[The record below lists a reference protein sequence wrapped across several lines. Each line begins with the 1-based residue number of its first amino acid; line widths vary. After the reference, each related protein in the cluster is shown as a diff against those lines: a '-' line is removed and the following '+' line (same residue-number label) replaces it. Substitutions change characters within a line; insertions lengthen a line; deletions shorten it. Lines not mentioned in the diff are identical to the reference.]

1 MNGKKVTK
9 AAIDKALADPVTDAL
24 SQHGITLDELARR
37 LRRDLDRKETK
48 ILKVKGAVFNWAE
61 YLEREAARLNGQD
74 LPAPAGEK
82 AYRILASSSDETVI
96 AIDVDAISTQVEARE
111 DAQKLL
117 GLYKERLELSGP
129 GGGPINYDEI
139 PADERE
145 LLLAVTRD
153 YERRLN
159 EKNAK
164 RGEAAGK
171 KADGRKAGEN
181 GRGKRQDRSGARKG
195 R

>member
-48 ILKVKGAVFNWAE
+48 IVKVKGAVFDWAE

-129 GGGPINYDEI
+129 GGGPLSYDDI
-139 PADERE
+139 PAEERE
-145 LLLAVTRD
+145 LLLAVARD

-164 RGEAAGK
+164 RGKPAGK
-171 KADGRKAGEN
+171 K
-181 GRGKRQDRSGARKG
+181 GRGTRQDRSRAVNG

>member
-1 MNGKKVTK
+1 MNGKRVTK

-24 SQHGITLDELARR
+24 SKHGITLDELARR

-48 ILKVKGAVFNWAE
+48 ILKVKGAVFDWAE
-61 YLEREAARLNGQD
+61 YLEREAARLNGED
-74 LPAPAGEK
+74 LQALAVEK
-82 AYRILASSSDETVI
+82 PYRVLASSSDETVI
-96 AIDVDAISTQVEARE
+96 AIDVDSIGTQVEARE

-117 GLYKERLELSGP
+117 GLYRERLELSGP
-129 GGGPINYDEI
+129 GGGPIPYDEI
-139 PADERE
+139 PAEERE

-164 RGEAAGK
+164 RGKAASK
-171 KADGRKAGEN
+171 KGRKT
-181 GRGKRQDRSGARKG
+181 R
-195 R
+195 

>member
-9 AAIDKALADPVTDAL
+9 AAIDKALLDPVMDAL
-24 SQHGITLDELARR
+24 SRHGITLDELARR

-48 ILKVKGAVFNWAE
+48 ILKVKGAVFDWAE
-61 YLEREAARLNGQD
+61 YLEREAARMQGKDQS
-74 LPAPAGEK
+74 APAAEK
-82 AYRILASSSDETVI
+82 PYRVLASSSDETII
-96 AIDVDAISTQVEARE
+96 AIDVDSVGTQVEARE

-117 GLYKERLELSGP
+117 GLYRERLELSGP
-129 GGGPINYDEI
+129 GGGPIPYDEI
-139 PADERE
+139 PAEERE

-164 RGEAAGK
+164 RGKAASK
-171 KADGRKAGEN
+171 KGRKT
-181 GRGKRQDRSGARKG
+181 R
-195 R
+195 

>member
-1 MNGKKVTK
+1 MDRRGIPSVTPEAAEK
-9 AAIDKALADPVTDAL
+9 AMTSAVDLMRKDLEAE
-24 SQHGITLDELARR
+24 GITTKLLASR

-48 ILKVKGAVFNWAE
+48 IIKVKGAVFDWAE
-61 YLEREAARLNGQD
+61 YLEREAARLQGKDQ
-74 LPAPAGEK
+74 PAPAEEK

-129 GGGPINYDEI
+129 GGGPIPYDEI
-139 PADERE
+139 PAEERE

-159 EKNAK
+159 EKNSK
-164 RGEAAGK
+164 GKTKAG
-171 KADGRKAGEN
+171 AGRK
-181 GRGKRQDRSGARKG
+181 GRPGARKG

>member
-9 AAIDKALADPVTDAL
+9 AAIDRALADPVTDAL

-74 LPAPAGEK
+74 LPAPAAEK
-82 AYRILASSSDETVI
+82 PYRVLASSAEETVI
-96 AIDVDAISTQVEARE
+96 AIDVDSVGTQVEARE

-117 GLYKERLELSGP
+117 GLYRERLELSGP
-129 GGGPINYDEI
+129 GGGPIPYDEI
-139 PADERE
+139 PAEERE

-164 RGEAAGK
+164 RGKAASK
-171 KADGRKAGEN
+171 KGRKT
-181 GRGKRQDRSGARKG
+181 R
-195 R
+195 

>member
-1 MNGKKVTK
+1 MNGKRVTK

-48 ILKVKGAVFNWAE
+48 ILKVKGAVFDWAE

-171 KADGRKAGEN
+171 K
-181 GRGKRQDRSGARKG
+181 GRGKRQDRPGARKG

>member
-1 MNGKKVTK
+1 MNGKRVTK

-24 SQHGITLDELARR
+24 SRHGITLDELARR

-48 ILKVKGAVFNWAE
+48 ILKVKGAVFDWAE

-82 AYRILASSSDETVI
+82 PYRVLASSSDETVI
-96 AIDVDAISTQVEARE
+96 AIDVDSVGTQVEARE

-117 GLYKERLELSGP
+117 GLYRERLELSGP
-129 GGGPINYDEI
+129 GGGPIPYDEI
-139 PADERE
+139 PAEERE

-164 RGEAAGK
+164 RGKAASK
-171 KADGRKAGEN
+171 KGRKT
-181 GRGKRQDRSGARKG
+181 R
-195 R
+195 

>member
-1 MNGKKVTK
+1 MNGKRVTK
-9 AAIDKALADPVTDAL
+9 AAIDRALADPVTDAL
-24 SQHGITLDELARR
+24 SKHGITLDELARR

-48 ILKVKGAVFNWAE
+48 IVKVKGAVFDWAE

-74 LPAPAGEK
+74 LPAPAAEK
-82 AYRILASSSDETVI
+82 PYRVLASSAEETVI
-96 AIDVDAISTQVEARE
+96 AIDVDSVGTQVEARE

-117 GLYKERLELSGP
+117 GLYRERLELSGP
-129 GGGPINYDEI
+129 GGGPIPYDEI
-139 PADERE
+139 PAEERE

-164 RGEAAGK
+164 RGKAASK
-171 KADGRKAGEN
+171 KGRKT
-181 GRGKRQDRSGARKG
+181 R
-195 R
+195 

>member
-1 MNGKKVTK
+1 MNGKRVTK

-24 SQHGITLDELARR
+24 SKHGITLDELARR

-48 ILKVKGAVFNWAE
+48 ILKVKGAIFDWAE
-61 YLEREAARLNGQD
+61 YLEREAAKLRGED
-74 LPAPAGEK
+74 LQALAVEK
-82 AYRILASSSDETVI
+82 PYRVLASSSDETVI

-117 GLYKERLELSGP
+117 GLYRDRLELSGP
-129 GGGPINYDEI
+129 GGGPIPYDEI
-139 PADERE
+139 PAEERE

-164 RGEAAGK
+164 RGKAASK
-171 KADGRKAGEN
+171 KGRKT
-181 GRGKRQDRSGARKG
+181 R
-195 R
+195 

>member
-9 AAIDKALADPVTDAL
+9 AAIDKVLADPVTDAL
-24 SQHGITLDELARR
+24 SKHGITLDELARR

-48 ILKVKGAVFNWAE
+48 IIKVKGSIFDWAE
-61 YLEREAARLNGQD
+61 YLEREAARLNGAD
-74 LPAPAGEK
+74 PPAPAVEK
-82 AYRILASSSDETVI
+82 PYRVLASSSDETVI
-96 AIDVDAISTQVEARE
+96 AIDVDAIGTQVEARE

-117 GLYKERLELSGP
+117 GLYRERLELSGP
-129 GGGPINYDEI
+129 GGGPIPYDEI
-139 PADERE
+139 PAEERE

-164 RGEAAGK
+164 RGKAASK
-171 KADGRKAGEN
+171 KGRKT
-181 GRGKRQDRSGARKG
+181 R
-195 R
+195 

>member
-1 MNGKKVTK
+1 MNGKRVTK

-24 SQHGITLDELARR
+24 SKHGITLDELARR

-48 ILKVKGAVFNWAE
+48 ILKVKGAVFDWAE
-61 YLEREAARLNGQD
+61 YLEREAARMQGKDQS
-74 LPAPAGEK
+74 APAAEK
-82 AYRILASSSDETVI
+82 PYRVLASSAEETVI
-96 AIDVDAISTQVEARE
+96 AIDVDSVGTQVEARE

-117 GLYKERLELSGP
+117 GLYRERLELSGP
-129 GGGPINYDEI
+129 GGGPIPYDEI
-139 PADERE
+139 PAEERE

-164 RGEAAGK
+164 RGKAASK
-171 KADGRKAGEN
+171 KGRKT
-181 GRGKRQDRSGARKG
+181 R
-195 R
+195 

>member
-1 MNGKKVTK
+1 MNGKRVTK

-24 SQHGITLDELARR
+24 SKHGITLDELARR
-37 LRRDLDRKETK
+37 LRQDLDRKETK
-48 ILKVKGAVFNWAE
+48 ILKVKGAVFDWAE

-74 LPAPAGEK
+74 LPAPAVEK

-117 GLYKERLELSGP
+117 GLYRERLELSGP
-129 GGGPINYDEI
+129 GGGPIPYDEI
-139 PADERE
+139 PAEERE

-164 RGEAAGK
+164 RGKAASK
-171 KADGRKAGEN
+171 KGRKT
-181 GRGKRQDRSGARKG
+181 R
-195 R
+195 

>member
-1 MNGKKVTK
+1 MNGKRVTK
-9 AAIDKALADPVTDAL
+9 AAIDRALADPVTDAL
-24 SQHGITLDELARR
+24 SKHGITLDELARR

-48 ILKVKGAVFNWAE
+48 ILKVKGAIFDWAE
-61 YLEREAARLNGQD
+61 YLEREAAKLRGED
-74 LPAPAGEK
+74 LPAPVEEK
-82 AYRILASSSDETVI
+82 PYRILASSSDETVI

-159 EKNAK
+159 EKYSK
-164 RGEAAGK
+164 GK
-171 KADGRKAGEN
+171 TKAGA
-181 GRGKRQDRSGARKG
+181 GRKG
-195 R
+195 RPGTRKGR

>member
-9 AAIDKALADPVTDAL
+9 AAIDRALADPVTDAL
-24 SQHGITLDELARR
+24 SKHGITLDELARR
-37 LRRDLDRKETK
+37 LRQDLDRKETK
-48 ILKVKGAVFNWAE
+48 ILKVKGAIFDWAE
-61 YLEREAARLNGQD
+61 YLERETAKLRGED
-74 LPAPAGEK
+74 LPAPAVEK
-82 AYRILASSSDETVI
+82 PYRVLASSSDETVI
-96 AIDVDAISTQVEARE
+96 AIDVDSIGTQVEARE

-129 GGGPINYDEI
+129 GGGPLSYDDI
-139 PADERE
+139 PAEERE
-145 LLLAVTRD
+145 LLLAVARD

-164 RGEAAGK
+164 RGKAAGK
-171 KADGRKAGEN
+171 KGR
-181 GRGKRQDRSGARKG
+181 RKRQDRPGAHEG

>member
-1 MNGKKVTK
+1 MNGKRVTK
-9 AAIDKALADPVTDAL
+9 AAIDKALADPMTDAL

-48 ILKVKGAVFNWAE
+48 ILKVKGAVFDWGE
-61 YLEREAARLNGQD
+61 YLERETARLNGSNP
-74 LPAPAGEK
+74 PAPAGEK
-82 AYRILASSSDETVI
+82 AYKVLASSAEETVI
-96 AIDVDAISTQVEARE
+96 AIDVDSIGTQVEARE

-117 GLYKERLELSGP
+117 GLYRDRLEISGP
-129 GGGPINYDEI
+129 GGGPLTYDDI
-139 PADERE
+139 PPEERE

-153 YERRLN
+153 YEKRLN

-164 RGEAAGK
+164 RGTKAGK
-171 KADGRKAGEN
+171 T
-181 GRGKRQDRSGARKG
+181 GRGTRQDRPRAIIG

>member
-9 AAIDKALADPVTDAL
+9 AAIDKVLADPVTDAL
-24 SQHGITLDELARR
+24 SKHGITLDELARR

-48 ILKVKGAVFNWAE
+48 IIKVKGSIFDWAE

-74 LPAPAGEK
+74 LPAPAVEK

-117 GLYKERLELSGP
+117 GLYRERLELSGP
-129 GGGPINYDEI
+129 GGGPIPYDDI
-139 PADERE
+139 PQDERE
-145 LLLAVTRD
+145 LLLAVTKD

-164 RGEAAGK
+164 RGK
-171 KADGRKAGEN
+171 KAG
-181 GRGKRQDRSGARKG
+181 RKG
-195 R
+195 RRTRQG

>member
-9 AAIDKALADPVTDAL
+9 AAIDRALADPVTDAL
-24 SQHGITLDELARR
+24 SKHGITLDELARR

-48 ILKVKGAVFNWAE
+48 ILKVKGAVFDWAE
-61 YLEREAARLNGQD
+61 YLEREAARMQGKDQS
-74 LPAPAGEK
+74 APAAEK
-82 AYRILASSSDETVI
+82 PYRVLASSAEETVI
-96 AIDVDAISTQVEARE
+96 AIDVDSVGTQVEARE

-117 GLYKERLELSGP
+117 GLYRERLELSGP
-129 GGGPINYDEI
+129 GGGPIPYDEI
-139 PADERE
+139 PAEERE

-164 RGEAAGK
+164 RGKAASK
-171 KADGRKAGEN
+171 KGRKT
-181 GRGKRQDRSGARKG
+181 R
-195 R
+195 

>member
-1 MNGKKVTK
+1 MNGKRVTK

-48 ILKVKGAVFNWAE
+48 IIKVKGAVFDWAE
-61 YLEREAARLNGQD
+61 YLEREAAKLRGEAQ
-74 LPAPAGEK
+74 PAPAEEK

-117 GLYKERLELSGP
+117 GLYKERLEISGP
-129 GGGPINYDEI
+129 GGGPISYDEI
-139 PADERE
+139 PAEERE

-164 RGEAAGK
+164 GK
-171 KADGRKAGEN
+171 TKAGRK
-181 GRGKRQDRSGARKG
+181 GRPGARKG

>member
-1 MNGKKVTK
+1 MNGKRVTK

-24 SQHGITLDELARR
+24 SKHGITLDELARR
-37 LRRDLDRKETK
+37 LRQDLDRKETK

-74 LPAPAGEK
+74 LPAPAVEK

-129 GGGPINYDEI
+129 GGGPIPYDEI
-139 PADERE
+139 PAEERE

-164 RGEAAGK
+164 RGKAASK
-171 KADGRKAGEN
+171 KGRKT
-181 GRGKRQDRSGARKG
+181 R
-195 R
+195 

>member
-1 MNGKKVTK
+1 MNGKRVTK

-24 SQHGITLDELARR
+24 SKHGITLDELARR
-37 LRRDLDRKETK
+37 LRQDLDRKETK
-48 ILKVKGAVFNWAE
+48 ILKVKGAIFDWAE
-61 YLEREAARLNGQD
+61 YLEREAAKLRGED
-74 LPAPAGEK
+74 LQAPAVEK
-82 AYRILASSSDETVI
+82 PYRVLASSSDETVI
-96 AIDVDAISTQVEARE
+96 AIDVDSIGTQVEARE

-129 GGGPINYDEI
+129 GGGPLSYDDI
-139 PADERE
+139 PAEERE
-145 LLLAVTRD
+145 LLLAVARD

-164 RGEAAGK
+164 RGKAAGK
-171 KADGRKAGEN
+171 KGR
-181 GRGKRQDRSGARKG
+181 RKRQDRPGAHEG